1 MKKILVLNGPNL
13 NLVGIREPEIYGV
26 RGYSELVDYIRSC
39 GESLGVEV
47 DVRQSNHEGVLI
59 DWIHEALNVFD
70 GLVIN
75 AGGYTHTSIAIMD
88 AIKGVGLR
96 AVEVHLSDI
105 RIRDPFRRLSYVGKV
120 CERSF
125 IGRGFESYRLALEY
139 LTLGDSR

>member
-59 DWIHEALNVFD
+59 DWIYSHK
-70 GLVIN
+70 
-75 AGGYTHTSIAIMD
+75 H
-88 AIKGVGLR
+88 
-96 AVEVHLSDI
+96 SDYGCDK
-105 RIRDPFRRLSYVGKV
+105 RCWVA
-120 CERSF
+120 CC
-125 IGRGFESYRLALEY
+125 
-139 LTLGDSR
+139 